1 MRIRT
6 ELTGENMSAI
16 FREHCKGAVPLG
28 GDASWAS
35 IIVQDKDPAILPWS
49 IIFSCFLIGTY
60 FVETSLGDIELPL
73 GVTLTNCKLR
83 LAVIPEFSDKR
94 YNRWRLFDVE
104 NSDEI

>member
-6 ELTGENMSAI
+6 ELTGENMGVI
-16 FREHCKGAVPLG
+16 YGQRCKDSVPLG

-35 IIVQDKDPAILPWS
+35 IIVHDENPAILPWS
-49 IIFSCFLIGTY
+49 IIFSCFSIGTY
-60 FVETSLGDIELPL
+60 FVETSLGDIKLPMD
-73 GVTLTNCKLR
+73 VTLTNCKLR
-83 LAVIPEFSDKR
+83 LAVMPEFSDKK

>member
-6 ELTGENMSAI
+6 ELTGENMGVI

-35 IIVQDKDPAILPWS
+35 VIVHDETHAIIPWS

-60 FVETSLGDIELPL
+60 FVETSLGDIELPM

-83 LAVIPEFSDKR
+83 LAVMPEFSDTR

>member
-6 ELTGENMSAI
+6 ELTGENMGVI
-16 FREHCKGAVPLG
+16 YGQCCKDSVPL
-28 GDASWAS
+28 DTAAAWAS
-35 IIVQDKDPAILPWS
+35 VIVQDKDPAILPWS